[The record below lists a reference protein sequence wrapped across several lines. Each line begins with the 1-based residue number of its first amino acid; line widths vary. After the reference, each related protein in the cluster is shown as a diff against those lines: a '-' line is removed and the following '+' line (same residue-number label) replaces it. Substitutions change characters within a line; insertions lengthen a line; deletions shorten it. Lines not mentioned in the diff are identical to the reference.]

1 MSRIDQ
7 RTARMFADRMP
18 ILAAL
23 LILASVASV
32 SDAQAQAWPQRQQ
45 ESTAWPQSSPEPQS
59 NPWQQ
64 QQQQPPGRCGGFLPM
79 KSEAEKTIAAL
90 NAAQKRKAPR
100 EEVCQLFKR
109 LADATGKMA
118 TFLEQNK
125 TQCGVPSEAIT
136 AVRKDH
142 NKALGFQKTACS
154 SAPAAQPSLS
164 DVLGA
169 PILPDS
175 STRPNMGTFDTLTG
189 NPLIR

>member
-1 MSRIDQ
+1 
-7 RTARMFADRMP
+7 
-18 ILAAL
+18 
-23 LILASVASV
+23 
-32 SDAQAQAWPQRQQ
+32 
-45 ESTAWPQSSPEPQS
+45 
-59 NPWQQ
+59 
-64 QQQQPPGRCGGFLPM
+64 M

-90 NAAQKRKAPR
+90 NVAQKRKAPR

-118 TFLEQNK
+118 MFLEQNK
-125 TQCGVPSEAIT
+125 AQCGVPSEAIT

-142 NKALGFQKTACS
+142 SKALGFQKTACAS
-154 SAPAAQPSLS
+154 GPTAQPSLS

-175 STRPNMGTFDTLTG
+175 STRPNMGTFDTMTG